1 MAGKGKWT
9 VVIIACI
16 AIFIIVLDSSAMNVA
31 ISALVEELNTTL
43 STVQA
48 IIALYALV
56 MASLMLLGSKIQNII
71 GRKRAFLIGTIIYGT
86 GSLIATLSFNA
97 TMLLIGWAVLEGMG
111 AALILP
117 ATTTLVSAEYKG
129 KDRLV
134 AFGIWG
140 GIAAAGTAVGPI
152 VGGFFTT
159 YLTWR
164 LVFASEII
172 LVIVIL
178 LLRSRLSESE
188 PSLKWKELDIWGAIL
203 SVVSLLLIVFGL
215 LLLRTPEKWPLVP
228 LLTIPGLVLFVVFL
242 LWQKR
247 RLRKGLEPLFDISL
261 LKNRMFR
268 LGNIDSIIQQ
278 LPLAGVLFIIPVFLQ
293 QVTGVSAM
301 MTGVA
306 LFPLSIS
313 VFAFSLLGGKF
324 LALLRQPKYVV
335 ILGFFVSAAG
345 AFMLRGSFSV
355 STEIV
360 DLILG
365 LSVFGTGIGL
375 LLSQLTNLTMSAA
388 GDELESDASGLLNT
402 SKNLGYSMGT
412 ALIGVLLIIGVF
424 SGLVTEIG
432 ELPEYAQMPREQIEQ
447 ELFDY
452 FQEMQTTEPPDIP
465 PEDIAKVEEIVD
477 STISSAMRLTFIVM
491 GIILLL
497 GGAVSIFMPKLKAEA

>member
-86 GSLIATLSFNA
+86 GSLIATLSVNA

-117 ATTTLVSAEYKG
+117 ATTTLVSAEYEG
-129 KDRLV
+129 KDRVV

-188 PSLKWKELDIWGAIL
+188 PSLKWKELDVFGAIL
-203 SVVSLLLIVFGL
+203 SIVSLVLIVFGVL
-215 LLLRTPEKWPLVP
+215 LLKTPEKWPLVP
-228 LLTIPGLVLFVVFL
+228 LLTIPGIVLFVVFL

-247 RLRKGLEPLFDISL
+247 RLGKGLEP
-261 LKNRMFR
+261 
-268 LGNIDSIIQQ
+268 
-278 LPLAGVLFIIPVFLQ
+278 LFIIPVFLQ
-293 QVTGVSAM
+293 QVTGISAM

-306 LFPLSIS
+306 LFPLSITIF
-313 VFAFSLLGGKF
+313 VFSLLGGKF
-324 LALLRQPKYVV
+324 LAVLRQPKYVV
-335 ILGFFVSAAG
+335 ILGFVVSAAG
-345 AFMLRGSFSV
+345 AFLLRNDFSA

-375 LLSQLTNLTMSAA
+375 LLSQLTNVTMSAA
-388 GDELESDASGLLNT
+388 GAELESDASGLLNT

-424 SGLVTEIG
+424 NGLVTEIG
-432 ELPEYAQMPREQIEQ
+432 ELPEYTQMPKEQIEQ
-447 ELFDY
+447 GLFDY
-452 FQEMQTTEPPDIP
+452 FESMQTAEPPAIP
-465 PEDIAKVEEIVD
+465 DEDLAKAEEILD
-477 STISSAMRLTFIVM
+477 SAISSAMRLTFIVL

-497 GGAVSIFMPKLKAEA
+497 GGALSIFMPKLKAET